1 MRAKGEEA
9 KTPVVEVQVDNFTFS
24 PETLTVSVNSAVTWV
39 NKDDIPHVIASTDG
53 LFKSKALDTDQ
64 KFSYTFTKSGTYPY
78 YCLIHPKMEGK
89 IIVQ

>member
-1 MRAKGEEA
+1 
-9 KTPVVEVQVDNFTFS
+9 
-24 PETLTVSVNSAVTWV
+24 
-39 NKDDIPHVIASTDG
+39 
-53 LFKSKALDTDQ
+53 LDTDQ